1 MSKNGK
7 GIGKFIF
14 GAALGAGLGL
24 LFAPKKGSET
34 RKELKGK
41 LDELLNQAKEIDLK
55 EVKAEFDAKV
65 EDIKAELADL
75 DKEKAIAI
83 AKDKGNKL
91 VNKAQD
97 LLQLAKEKGTPVLV
111 NTAQDVLKNV
121 IKVSKDAMKKLE
133 DSKDSK
139 KEDTKS
145 DNE

>member
-1 MSKNGK
+1 MSKK
-7 GIGKFIF
+7 GGLGKFII
-14 GAALGAGLGL
+14 GATIGAGLGL

>member
-1 MSKNGK
+1 MSKK
-7 GIGKFIF
+7 GGLGKFII
-14 GAALGAGLGL
+14 GATIGAGLGL

-41 LDELLNQAKEIDLK
+41 LDELLNQAKDIDLK

>member
-1 MSKNGK
+1 MSKKSGL
-7 GIGKFIF
+7 GKFII
-14 GAALGAGLGL
+14 GATIGAGLGL